1 VNRRALLVLVATF
14 GAALAV
20 MLWLVAEMRTAA
32 GSAGPPPAGAPGGAV
47 APPPPPPP
55 R

>member
-1 VNRRALLVLVATF
+1 MNRRALVVLVATF

-32 GSAGPPPAGAPGGAV
+32 GSAGPPPASAPGGPGAP
-47 APPPPPPP
+47 APPPAP

>member
-1 VNRRALLVLVATF
+1 MNRRAVAVLLVTF

-20 MLWLVAEMRTAA
+20 MVWLVAEMRTAA
-32 GSAGPPPAGAPGGAV
+32 GSAGPTPAAAAPSPAPSPPAAP
-47 APPPPPPP
+47 

>member
-1 VNRRALLVLVATF
+1 VNRRATAVLLATF

-32 GSAGPPPAGAPGGAV
+32 ATSGPPPPAPA
-47 APPPPPPP
+47 A

>member
-1 VNRRALLVLVATF
+1 MNRRALFVLIATL

-32 GSAGPPPAGAPGGAV
+32 GSAGPPPATAPGGPG
-47 APPPPPPP
+47 APPSPPAP

>member
-1 VNRRALLVLVATF
+1 MNRRATWVLLAAF

-32 GSAGPPPAGAPGGAV
+32 GSAGPAPAAASP
-47 APPPPPPP
+47 APPPPAP

>member
-1 VNRRALLVLVATF
+1 MNRRAIYVLVATL

-32 GSAGPPPAGAPGGAV
+32 ASAGPSPAALPARTVSPAAP
-47 APPPPPPP
+47 

>member
-1 VNRRALLVLVATF
+1 MNRRATWVLVATF

-20 MLWLVAEMRTAA
+20 MFWLISEMRTAA
-32 GSAGPPPAGAPGGAV
+32 GSAGPPPVPATTG
-47 APPPPPPP
+47 PP

>member
-1 VNRRALLVLVATF
+1 MNRRALYVLVATF
-14 GAALAV
+14 AAALAV

-32 GSAGPPPAGAPGGAV
+32 GSAGPPPASAPGVPAPT
-47 APPPPPPP
+47 APPPAP

>member
-1 VNRRALLVLVATF
+1 MNRRAIYVLVATL

-20 MLWLVAEMRTAA
+20 MLWLVAEMKTAA
-32 GSAGPPPAGAPGGAV
+32 ASADPSPAPSTTR
-47 APPPPPPP
+47 PP

>member
-1 VNRRALLVLVATF
+1 MNRRALLVLLATF

-32 GSAGPPPAGAPGGAV
+32 TSQGESAATIPGSRSQPE
-47 APPPPPPP
+47 P
-55 R
+55 RAK